1 MSLTTL
7 LAHKRKEILDAWLSL
22 ILETYPA
29 DSASF
34 MKRQPNRFANP
45 VGHTFAHETGVI
57 FDHLLGD
64 ADVAAATS
72 ALERIDKIRAVQDFS
87 ASEAVAFV
95 FFLKSAVRKV
105 LTRELA
111 DGQMT
116 AELFALESKIDDMA
130 LLAFDGYMQCR
141 EKLFQIRC
149 DSIRRQNMMHR
160 RVE

>member
-1 MSLTTL
+1 MSLITL
-7 LAHKRKEILDAWLSL
+7 LANKRKEVLDAWVSL
-22 ILETYPA
+22 ILDTYPA
-29 DSASF
+29 DSAAF

-45 VGHTFAHETGVI
+45 VGYAFAHETVVL
-57 FDHLLGD
+57 FNHLLGD
-64 ADVAAATS
+64 GDVEAASS
-72 ALERIDKIRAVQDFS
+72 ALERINKIRAVQDFS

-105 LTRELA
+105 LSRELA
-111 DGQMT
+111 DGRLT
-116 AELFALESKIDDMA
+116 ADLLALESKIDDMA

-160 RVE
+160 RDE

>member
-1 MSLTTL
+1 MNLSTL
-7 LAHKRKEILDAWLSL
+7 LANKRKDILDTWLSL

-29 DSASF
+29 DSAAF

-45 VGHTFAHETGVI
+45 VGHTFAHETGVL

-64 ADVAAATS
+64 GDVNEVTA
-72 ALERIDKIRAVQDFS
+72 ALERINKIRAVQDFS

-105 LTRELA
+105 LSRELA
-111 DGQMT
+111 DGRLT
-116 AELFALESKIDDMA
+116 ADLLAWESRIDETA
-130 LLAFDGYMQCR
+130 LLAFDSYMQCR

-160 RVE
+160 RAE

>member
-1 MSLTTL
+1 MSLSTL
-7 LAHKRKEILDAWLSL
+7 LANKRKDILDTWLSL
-22 ILETYPA
+22 ILDTYPA
-29 DSASF
+29 DSAAF

-45 VGHTFAHETGVI
+45 VGHTFAHETGVL

-64 ADVAAATS
+64 GDIDAATA
-72 ALERIDKIRAVQDFS
+72 ALERINKIRAVQDFS

-105 LTRELA
+105 LSHELA
-111 DGQMT
+111 DGQLT
-116 AELFALESKIDDMA
+116 ADLLALESRIDETA
-130 LLAFDGYMQCR
+130 LLAFDSYMQCR

-160 RVE
+160 RAE